1 MTRTSQRE
9 LADKERVAMETISD
23 LKAQL
28 EASAAAASIQDSSLY
43 ALQAEVTACNQKIIA
58 LENAFGTEGP
68 GSGLEVKIPKGDD
81 ENSSDSSGDS
91 SGGSS
96 SFVVIGG
103 DGDRGRPS
111 RDPLLSAQ
119 ASLVSELQDRHK
131 DATAEVRFALFS
143 LTLKLK
149 TSLTTE

>member
-1 MTRTSQRE
+1 
-9 LADKERVAMETISD
+9 LADKERVATEIISD

-28 EASAAAASIQDSSLY
+28 EASAGAAGMQESSLY
-43 ALQAEVTACNQKIIA
+43 ALQAEVTACNQKIYA
-58 LENAFGTEGP
+58 LENALGTDGP
-68 GSGLEVKIPKGDD
+68 GSRLEVKIPKGDD

-103 DGDRGRPS
+103 DGDQSRGRPS

-131 DATAEVRFALFS
+131 DATAEVRSASSDVNAEDL
-143 LTLKLK
+143 
-149 TSLTTE
+149 

>member
-1 MTRTSQRE
+1 
-9 LADKERVAMETISD
+9 METISD

-28 EASAAAASIQDSSLY
+28 EASVTAACVQECSLN
-43 ALQAEVTACNQKIIA
+43 ALQMEVTACNQKIFA
-58 LENAFGTEGP
+58 LESALGSDGP
-68 GSGLEVKIPKGDD
+68 HLEVKIPKGDD

-96 SFVVIGG
+96 SFVVVGG
-103 DGDRGRPS
+103 DVNHGRDRGRPS

-131 DATAEVRFALFS
+131 DATAEVRNLSF
-143 LTLKLK
+143 
-149 TSLTTE
+149 